1 MNAAEMK
8 SLEEVRRAFS
18 TQRKCEAYL
27 KRLRWPNGVTCPR
40 CGAKHP
46 LWMPKYRRWH
56 CRNCRYQ
63 FSVTSGTIFHRSKV
77 PLPKWFIAIWLM
89 CHSPKGISAKQL
101 ERELG
106 VHYETAWYMAKR
118 IRQAMR
124 HNIFEDKLCGIVE
137 VDDARVKT
145 DNPGGGSSYTK
156 VLGMPERGGALK
168 MVVLERLI
176 RENIEHIVARN
187 LGRVKK
193 IYSDAAYRFRFLGEI
208 AEHSCVAHYI
218 TYSDSEV
225 HVVNFVENA

>member
-63 FSVTSGTIFHRSKV
+63 FSVISGTIFHRSKV

-137 VDDARVKT
+137 VDDAQVKT
-145 DNPGGGSSYTK
+145 DNPGSGSSY
-156 VLGMPERGGALK
+156 
-168 MVVLERLI
+168 
-176 RENIEHIVARN
+176 
-187 LGRVKK
+187 
-193 IYSDAAYRFRFLGEI
+193 
-208 AEHSCVAHYI
+208 
-218 TYSDSEV
+218 
-225 HVVNFVENA
+225 